1 MPKPSRWTGEKRYEI
16 VMEMMRGKEPIA
28 QIARKYKVSDALLH
42 RWRERFF
49 AGGKAALEFENG
61 STGRQRS
68 QQDALERQIEELQT
82 VIGEQAVEIRFL
94 KKLSKM

>member
-1 MPKPSRWTGEKRYEI
+1 
-16 VMEMMRGKEPIA
+16 MRGKEPIA
-28 QIARKYKVSDALLH
+28 QIARKYQVSDALLH

-49 AGGKAALEFENG
+49 EGGKAALEFENG

-68 QQDALERQIEELQT
+68 QQDALGRQIEELQT